1 MRPLAADFPK
11 IKYKDCFICYPNGRV
26 FRNATHTVVINP
38 KKRAVK
44 HSPLDLV
51 RRVPDEAAT
60 LSLAKGNIS

>member
-1 MRPLAADFPK
+1 M
-11 IKYKDCFICYPNGRV
+11 GRV
-26 FRNATHTVVINP
+26 VRNATLTDVINL
-38 KKRAVK
+38 KKSAVK

>member
-1 MRPLAADFPK
+1 M
-11 IKYKDCFICYPNGRV
+11 GRV
-26 FRNATHTVVINP
+26 VRNATHTDVINLNKTDVINP
-38 KKRAVK
+38 KKSAVK

>member
-1 MRPLAADFPK
+1 MLSRWGALSEAQ
-11 IKYKDCFICYPNGRV
+11 RV
-26 FRNATHTVVINP
+26 QLSSNL
-38 KKRAVK
+38 KKQMSSTLKKGAVK